1 MLLGSIAWV
10 TGAGG
15 GIGRAVCQL
24 FARKGARVIVD
35 DIDVDRCLETLE
47 VYSQKWLY
55 ASQRIL

>member
-1 MLLGSIAWV
+1 MLLGSLAWV

-47 VYSQKWLY
+47 VYPQKWLY
-55 ASQRIL
+55 AA